1 MLSASAWRSQLARW
15 PAGHRMKGMARPL
28 VLVCSSVLALT
39 GIVCTA
45 DLPPPPGLPPLIG
58 QLTTQAA
65 RFWNTAPSWYCRET
79 LRQSG
84 PPVVKP
90 AHHGIHFSQPTK
102 LNLAEVVH
110 REIVSWYGFSSYKE
124 NPEAVH
130 ELRQVVSVDGKPA
143 AHAQSADKFRKLL
156 LGHDDDA
163 KEELIKKFQTAT
175 MSDAPLDFG
184 QLVMLFTRR
193 AVDRFTFRLKG
204 PDLIGA
210 QRVTVF
216 DYEQKGGGAA
226 LHLDDDTTLPLE
238 GTVGLRDADGAPMR
252 ITVVAVRKN
261 NNVEIRDEAEVDYSE
276 VVHGAILPAA
286 LVHRRFV
293 SGTLR
298 AEDRAQ
304 YTDWKP
310 VGEAKAGTAK

>member
-1 MLSASAWRSQLARW
+1 
-15 PAGHRMKGMARPL
+15 MKKMPRPL

-58 QLTTQAA
+58 QLTTQVS

-79 LRQSG
+79 LRQTG
-84 PPVVKP
+84 PAEGKPV
-90 AHHGIHFSQPTK
+90 HHGIHFSEEKKP
-102 LNLAEVVH
+102 NPPEIAH
-110 REIVSWYGFSSYKE
+110 REIVSWYGFSSYTE

-130 ELRQVVSVDGKPA
+130 EIRQVVSVDGKPA
-143 AHAQSADKFRKLL
+143 AHAQSADNFRKLL
-156 LGHDDDA
+156 LGRDDGA
-163 KEELIKKFQTAT
+163 KEELIRKFQTAT

-216 DYEQKGGGAA
+216 DYSQQAAGAA
-226 LHLDDDTTLPLE
+226 LHLDDDKTLPLA
-238 GTVGLRDADGAPMR
+238 GTAALRDSDGAPVR
-252 ITVVAVRKN
+252 ITVTAVRKN
-261 NNVEIRDEAEVDYSE
+261 KNVEIRDEAEVDYSE
-276 VVHGAILPAA
+276 VVQGVILPAA

-293 SGTLR
+293 NGTLR

-310 VGEAKAGTAK
+310 VADAKAGAAK

>member
-1 MLSASAWRSQLARW
+1 
-15 PAGHRMKGMARPL
+15 MKGMARRL

-39 GIVCTA
+39 GIGCTA

-58 QLTTQAA
+58 QLTTQAS
-65 RFWNTAPSWYCRET
+65 RFWNAAPSWYCRET

-90 AHHGIHFSQPTK
+90 ARHGIHFGELKTV
-102 LNLAEVVH
+102 NLAEMVH
-110 REIVSWYGFSSYKE
+110 REIVSWYGFSSYTE

-156 LGHDDDA
+156 LGRDDDA
-163 KEELIKKFQTAT
+163 KEELVRRFQTAT

-193 AVDRFTFRLKG
+193 AVDRFTFTLKG
-204 PDLIGA
+204 LELIGA

-216 DYEQKGGGAA
+216 DYSQQAGGAS
-226 LHLDDDTTLPLE
+226 LHLDDDKTLPLE
-238 GTVGLRDADGAPMR
+238 GTVALRDSDGAPVR

-261 NNVEIRDEAEVDYSE
+261 TDVEIRDEAEVDYGE
-276 VVHGAILPAA
+276 VAHGVILPAA

-293 SGTLR
+293 NGTLR

-310 VGEAKAGTAK
+310 VGDAKAGPAE

>member
-1 MLSASAWRSQLARW
+1 
-15 PAGHRMKGMARPL
+15 MARLL
-28 VLVCSSVLALT
+28 VLVCSSVLAST
-39 GIVCTA
+39 GILWNA

-58 QLTTQAA
+58 QLTTQAS
-65 RFWNTAPSWYCRET
+65 RFWNAAPSWYCRET

-84 PPVVKP
+84 PPVAKP
-90 AHHGIHFSQPTK
+90 AHHGIHFGEEKT
-102 LNLAEVVH
+102 LNPAEIVH
-110 REIVSWYGFSSYKE
+110 REIVSWYGFSSYTE

-130 ELRQVVSVDGKPA
+130 EIRQVVSVDGKPA

-156 LGHDDDA
+156 LGRDDDA

-193 AVDRFTFRLKG
+193 AVDRFRFKLKG

-216 DYEQKGGGAA
+216 DYAQQGGGAA
-226 LHLDDDTTLPLE
+226 LHLDEDKTLPLE
-238 GTVGLRDADGAPMR
+238 GTVGLRDSDGAPMR
-252 ITVVAVRKN
+252 ITVVAARRNK
-261 NNVEIRDEAEVDYSE
+261 NVETRDEAEVDYGE
-276 VVHGAILPAA
+276 VAHGVILPAA

-293 SGTLR
+293 NGVLR

-310 VGEAKAGTAK
+310 VRDEQPGASK

>member
-1 MLSASAWRSQLARW
+1 
-15 PAGHRMKGMARPL
+15 MKKMPRPL
-28 VLVCSSVLALT
+28 ALVGSSVLALT

-58 QLTTQAA
+58 QLTTQAG
-65 RFWNTAPSWYCRET
+65 RFWNAAPSWYCRET

-84 PPVVKP
+84 PSEGTP
-90 AHHGIHFSQPTK
+90 AHHGIHFSEPARP
-102 LNLAEVVH
+102 NPVEIAH
-110 REIVSWYGFSSYKE
+110 REIVSWYGFSAYRE

-130 ELRQVVSVDGKPA
+130 EIRQVVSVDGKPA
-143 AHAQSADKFRKLL
+143 AHAQSAGNFRKLL
-156 LGHDDDA
+156 LGRDDGA
-163 KEELIKKFQTAT
+163 KEELIKRFQTAT
-175 MSDAPLDFG
+175 MSDAALDFG

-193 AVDRFTFRLKG
+193 AVDRFTFKLKG

-216 DYEQKGGGAA
+216 DYSQQAGGAA
-226 LHLDDDTTLPLE
+226 LHLDDDKTLPLA
-238 GTVGLRDADGAPMR
+238 GTVALRDADGAPLR
-252 ITVVAVRKN
+252 ITVTAVRKN
-261 NNVEIRDEAEVDYSE
+261 KNIEIRDEAEVDYSE
-276 VVHGAILPAA
+276 VVHGVILPAA

-293 SGTLR
+293 NGALR

-310 VGEAKAGTAK
+310 IGDVQTGAAK

>member
-1 MLSASAWRSQLARW
+1 M
-15 PAGHRMKGMARPL
+15 
-28 VLVCSSVLALT
+28 VCN
-39 GIVCTA
+39 A

-58 QLTTQAA
+58 QLTTQAS

-84 PPVVKP
+84 PPVGKP
-90 AHHGIHFSQPTK
+90 VHHGIHFSEETRP
-102 LNLAEVVH
+102 NPADIAH
-110 REIVSWYGFSSYKE
+110 REIVSWYGFSSYTD

-130 ELRQVVSVDGKPA
+130 EIRQVVSVDGKPA

-156 LGHDDDA
+156 LGRDDDA

-216 DYEQKGGGAA
+216 DYSQQAGGAA
-226 LHLDDDTTLPLE
+226 LHLDDDKTLPLA
-238 GTVGLRDADGAPMR
+238 GTVALRDSDGAPVR
-252 ITVVAVRKN
+252 ITVVAARRNK
-261 NNVEIRDEAEVDYSE
+261 NVETRDEAEVDYGE
-276 VVHGAILPAA
+276 VAHGVILPAA

-293 SGTLR
+293 NGVLR

-310 VGEAKAGTAK
+310 VRDATAGAAK

>member
-1 MLSASAWRSQLARW
+1 
-15 PAGHRMKGMARPL
+15 
-28 VLVCSSVLALT
+28 
-39 GIVCTA
+39 
-45 DLPPPPGLPPLIG
+45 
-58 QLTTQAA
+58 
-65 RFWNTAPSWYCRET
+65 
-79 LRQSG
+79 
-84 PPVVKP
+84 
-90 AHHGIHFSQPTK
+90 
-102 LNLAEVVH
+102 
-110 REIVSWYGFSSYKE
+110 
-124 NPEAVH
+124 
-130 ELRQVVSVDGKPA
+130 VDGKPA

-156 LGHDDDA
+156 LGRDDDA

-216 DYEQKGGGAA
+216 DYSQQAGGAA
-226 LHLDDDTTLPLE
+226 LHLDDDKTLPLA
-238 GTVGLRDADGAPMR
+238 GTVALRDSDGAPVR
-252 ITVVAVRKN
+252 ITVVAARRNK
-261 NNVEIRDEAEVDYSE
+261 NVETRDEAEVDYGE
-276 VVHGAILPAA
+276 VAHGVILPAA

-293 SGTLR
+293 NGVLR

-310 VGEAKAGTAK
+310 VRDATAGAAK